1 MSQHAGKPVL
11 ASRDMEAGEQAAH
24 SPGSPDAP
32 RQHSSLSSVASAA
45 RLLKAFAGDR
55 REMGVTEAARTLGL
69 GKSTAH
75 RLLSTLTQEGLLER
89 DSRSGVYRLGLS
101 MYVLGRSV
109 STYSVLHEVCVP
121 VMDQLR
127 AATKGTV
134 QVSVLDGRDAVY
146 VERRE
151 TAATLRL
158 FGRVGHRLAANCTG
172 SGKVLLA
179 YLPPAQLDALMD
191 GWELPRRTANSIVDP
206 TELLA
211 ELERIRKRGWAEN
224 LDEAEMGVAS
234 VASPIRDESGT
245 VVAAISLVVPSR
257 DLSADA
263 LRRYSRPCVD
273 AAAAISRR
281 LGYRPPTQE
290 KDTP

>member
-1 MSQHAGKPVL
+1 MSQHAGRPVL
-11 ASRDMEAGEQAAH
+11 ASGDMEAGDDAADPLAPH
-24 SPGSPDAP
+24 EAP

-127 AATKGTV
+127 AATK
-134 QVSVLDGRDAVY
+134 VSVLDGRDAVY

-179 YLPPAQLDALMD
+179 FLTPEQLDSLMD
-191 GWELPRRTANSIVDP
+191 GWELPRRTAHSIVDP
-206 TELLA
+206 DELRS

-234 VASPIRDESGT
+234 IAAPLRDETGI

-281 LGYRPPTQE
+281 LGYRPPTQK